1 VADFSLSGLL
11 RLRRRQE
18 DQAAGALLRAR
29 SRASELAAQR
39 TGVRD
44 AMLTETGEIGS
55 IEALHA
61 IAAARAST
69 SSMLADLRTLELDQD
84 AEVQRARAAHEKA
97 RADRKAI
104 EKLEARHAA
113 AEAADA
119 LRAEQA
125 VLDDLAGRARGGRTG
140 TEER

>member
-1 VADFSLSGLL
+1 VADFSLAGLL

-18 DQAAGALLRAR
+18 DQAAGTLLRAR

-44 AMLTETGEIGS
+44 AMIQQPEEAGS
-55 IEALHA
+55 IESLHA

-69 SSMLADLRTLELDQD
+69 SSMLADLLTLQHDQD
-84 AEVQRARAAHEKA
+84 ADVERARAAHDQA
-97 RADRKAI
+97 RAARLAL
-104 EKLEARHAA
+104 EKLETRHAA
-113 AEAADA
+113 EQAAAE

-125 VLDDLAGRARGGRTG
+125 VLDELAGRPRPQKETR
-140 TEER
+140 

>member
-1 VADFSLSGLL
+1 MADFSLAGLL

-44 AMLTETGEIGS
+44 AMLGQDEEIGS
-55 IEALHA
+55 VEALHA

-69 SSMLADLRTLELDQD
+69 SSMLADLRTLEADQH
-84 AEVQRARAAHEKA
+84 AAVERARAAHEKA

-104 EKLEARHAA
+104 EKLEARHAV
-113 AEAADA
+113 AEAAA
-119 LRAEQA
+119 AVRADQA
-125 VLDDLAGRARGGRTG
+125 VLDDLGGRSRTTTG
-140 TEER
+140 KGQR

>member
-1 VADFSLSGLL
+1 MAEFSLAGLL

-39 TGVRD
+39 TGVRE
-44 AMLTETGEIGS
+44 AMLGQDEEVGS

-69 SSMLADLRTLELDQD
+69 SSMLADLRTLQVDQD
-84 AEVQRARAAHEKA
+84 AEVERARAAHEKA
-97 RADRKAI
+97 RAARKAI
-104 EKLEARHAA
+104 EKLESRHASAEAA
-113 AEAADA
+113 AE

-125 VLDDLAGRARGGRTG
+125 VLDDLAGRVRTG
-140 TEER
+140 KEER

>member
-1 VADFSLSGLL
+1 MADFSLAGLL
-11 RLRRRQE
+11 GLRRRQE

-44 AMLTETGEIGS
+44 AMLGQTEEIGS

-69 SSMLADLRTLELDQD
+69 SSMLADLRTLEIGQD
-84 AEVQRARAAHEKA
+84 AEVERARVAHQQARAA
-97 RADRKAI
+97 RTAI
-104 EKLEARHAA
+104 EKLETRHTE
-113 AEAADA
+113 AEAAAA

-125 VLDDLAGRARGGRTG
+125 VLDDLAGRARPPRGGKD
-140 TEER
+140 EA

>member
-1 VADFSLSGLL
+1 MADFSLAGLL

-39 TGVRD
+39 TGVRE
-44 AMLTETGEIGS
+44 AMLEHPEEAGS

-69 SSMLADLRTLELDQD
+69 SSMLADLRSLQVEHE
-84 AEVQRARAAHEKA
+84 AEVDRAAAAHEKA
-97 RADRKAI
+97 RAARIAL
-104 EKLEARHAA
+104 EKLETRHAEAQIA
-113 AEAADA
+113 AE
-119 LRAEQA
+119 LRGEQA
-125 VLDDLAGRARGGRTG
+125 VLDELAGRPARRNPGEDR
-140 TEER
+140 